1 MVTVK
6 LFGTFRLD
14 SGIKE
19 LKLDARTVKDILPI
33 IMDEVIKKD
42 PDTKL
47 SIKDLKG
54 CIVSRNGKQ
63 IKMSTSLND
72 GDVLYLVPAVGGG

>member
-1 MVTVK
+1 MITVK

-19 LKLDARTVKDILPI
+19 LAVDAELVKDILPI
-33 IMDEVIKKD
+33 IMDEVKKKD
-42 PDTKL
+42 PNTKL
-47 SIKDLKG
+47 TIRDLKG

-63 IKMSTSLND
+63 IKMNTRLND
-72 GDVLYLVPAVGGG
+72 GDILFLVPAVGGG

>member
-19 LKLDARTVKDILPI
+19 LCVEAKVVKDILPL

-42 PDTKL
+42 PHTKL
-47 SIKDLKG
+47 TVNDLKG

-63 IKMSTSLND
+63 IKLNTPLCD
-72 GDVLYLVPAVGGG
+72 GDVLFLVPAVGGG